1 MLPNDIDTG
10 VFTDEALTI
19 ITSMQQDGVMKGELQ
34 YKSTGYPPKQDYT
47 PFINTPKACSFTDE
61 QDEKEFARRF
71 RLADELNAFGELL
84 QPKFVVDEQ
93 GNMYILHKQ
102 RVGFCVLSYSQN
114 RRVGEEYV
122 LYDKR
127 LLSMMLQNALE
138 IICPPI
144 RQYHALHYK
153 SAKVLV
159 NLIQE
164 GKIKHLKTVGDP
176 CKEIEVKSVEVIASH
191 VRVKNYVINGEIY
204 DNRLTMLTGDNTADI
219 LTTYHQ
225 ADETL
230 LRQTYNN
237 TYPCLKRC
245 GNTLAL
251 FVNERTIVKLN
262 NTLDNP
268 CYVDYD
274 ALPIDSQCWQHL
286 YVEEFFDRLNGVQ
299 P

>member
-19 ITSMQQDGVMKGELQ
+19 ITSMQQDGVMKGGLET
-34 YKSTGYPPKQDYT
+34 KTTGYPPKRDYV
-47 PFINTPKACSFTDE
+47 PFINTPRACGFTDE
-61 QDEKEFARRF
+61 RDEKEFARRF
-71 RLADELNAFGELL
+71 RLADELNVFGELL
-84 QPKFVVDEQ
+84 QPKFVADEK

-102 RVGFCVLSYSQN
+102 RVGFCVLSYNEN
-114 RRVGEEYV
+114 RHVGEEYV

-127 LLSMMLQNALE
+127 LMPIMLQNALE

-144 RQYHALHYK
+144 RHYNALHYK

-159 NLIQE
+159 GLIQE
-164 GKIKHLKTVGDP
+164 GKIKHLKTIGEP
-176 CKEIEVKSVEVIASH
+176 CKEINVKSVEVITSP
-191 VRVKNYVINGEIY
+191 VRVKNYIINGEIY

-219 LTTYHQ
+219 LTTYYQ

-245 GNTLAL
+245 GDYMVL
-251 FVNERTIVKLN
+251 FVNEHTFVRLN

-274 ALPIDSQCWQHL
+274 ALPINSQCWQHL
-286 YVEEFFDRLNGVQ
+286 YVEEFFDRLNRVKS
-299 P
+299 

>member
-1 MLPNDIDTG
+1 MLSHDIGG
-10 VFTDEALTI
+10 VFTDESWKI
-19 ITSMQQDGVMKGELQ
+19 IASMYQDGVMKGKLK
-34 YKSTGYPPKQDYT
+34 YKIMGFPPKQEYV
-47 PFINTPKACSFTDE
+47 PFIHTHKACGFTDE
-61 QDEKEFARRF
+61 RDEKEFARRF
-71 RLADELNAFGELL
+71 RLADELNVFGELL
-84 QPKFVVDEQ
+84 QPQFVADEQ

-102 RVGFCVLSYSQN
+102 RVGFCVLSYNPN
-114 RRVGEEYV
+114 RHVGEEYV

-127 LLSMMLQNALE
+127 LMTMMLQNALE

-144 RQYHALHYK
+144 RHYNALHYK
-153 SAKVLV
+153 SARVLV

-164 GKIKHLKTVGDP
+164 GKIKLLKTVGEP
-176 CKEIEVKSVEVIASH
+176 YKEIEVKFVEVIASP
-191 VRVKNYVINGEIY
+191 VRVKNYIINGEVY
-204 DNRLTMLTGDNTADI
+204 DNRLTRLTGDNTADV
-219 LTTYHQ
+219 LTTYYQ

-237 TYPCLKRC
+237 TCPCLKQC

-286 YVEEFFDRLNGVQ
+286 YVEEFFDRRNGVQ
-299 P
+299 Q